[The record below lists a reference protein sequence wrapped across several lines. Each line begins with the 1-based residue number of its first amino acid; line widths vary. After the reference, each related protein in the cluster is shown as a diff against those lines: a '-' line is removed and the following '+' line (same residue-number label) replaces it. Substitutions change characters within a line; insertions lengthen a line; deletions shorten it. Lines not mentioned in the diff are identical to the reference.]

1 MIPFVLS
8 TLLTCEEGSDLIKK
22 LVKPSLNEADKV
34 ELTESFSLVQNQNVI
49 GTQTTKGTGLKIQL
63 L

>member
-22 LVKPSLNEADKV
+22 LVKPSLNETDKV
-34 ELTESFSLVQNQNVI
+34 ELTEVI
-49 GTQTTKGTGLKIQL
+49 QSSSEPGCDWDAND
-63 L
+63 